1 MKLDPTIE
9 PEFGTYT
16 AHVKSKWGDIEVA
29 ACVSSE
35 MVLLE
40 QPGDDADKPH
50 IIMMDLEEAKKIRDL
65 FDTAIAILEDAK

>member
-29 ACVSSE
+29 TCVSSE

-40 QPGDDADKPH
+40 QPGDDVDEPH